1 MEEVKRNLRWSVI
14 RVYIYIH
21 RTKLYLNSSPRV
33 RYICY
38 SYVLHTSPSP
48 LRRFVL
54 SSVPRPIFSRTWY
67 MISRLNGT
75 MSELEREEYYLIN
88 RQDIVSI
95 DLISTNRLP
104 RLTAGWTRSAFD
116 HGEWLKNPG
125 GEDGDGKYKKK
136 KKKKWT
142 KWIKNFH

>member
-1 MEEVKRNLRWSVI
+1 
-14 RVYIYIH
+14 
-21 RTKLYLNSSPRV
+21 
-33 RYICY
+33 
-38 SYVLHTSPSP
+38 
-48 LRRFVL
+48 
-54 SSVPRPIFSRTWY
+54 
-67 MISRLNGT
+67 

-116 HGEWLKNPG
+116 HGGWLKNPG

-136 KKKKWT
+136 KKKNGRNGLKIF
-142 KWIKNFH
+142 IKFL

>member
-1 MEEVKRNLRWSVI
+1 
-14 RVYIYIH
+14 
-21 RTKLYLNSSPRV
+21 
-33 RYICY
+33 
-38 SYVLHTSPSP
+38 
-48 LRRFVL
+48 
-54 SSVPRPIFSRTWY
+54 
-67 MISRLNGT
+67 